1 VERVRMREIKEEEE
15 RKGQIVLKKREEREK
30 EVERVRMRE
39 INVVKTS

>member
-1 VERVRMREIKEEEE
+1 MREIKEEEE